1 MANLTI
7 LYDLASDK
15 GSLTGSGTGWSG
27 TLPPANLRNDDLAAV
42 ARYLDIKSSPARLVA
57 GFDRVRPVNAWAMI
71 GHNCTTLAT
80 MRVGASEAASLSP
93 ALYQSPASPVWEP
106 TIVWGS
112 LPWGVWPFD
121 GVDKETF
128 PSTPIAFH
136 LSPET
141 FYAQYAWAE
150 ITDPSNTDGYFQAG
164 RLMIGQGWVPPDVE
178 NHDYGSTVQIIDLAE
193 KTRTKGGRRL
203 VSDAPK
209 YRQWEIKLSYQ
220 SEATALGVY
229 HDLMWRLGIK
239 GDLLIIWDSDKEP
252 AIRNRLTLYGA
263 LSGTSPITIVEHDAW
278 DVVLQIEELI

>member
-15 GSLTGSGTGWSG
+15 GSLSGSGNGWAG
-27 TLPPANLRNDDLAAV
+27 ALPPANLRNDDLAAV
-42 ARYLDIKSSPARLVA
+42 ARYLDIRNSPARLVA
-57 GFDRVRPVNAWAMI
+57 GFDRVRPVNAWALI
-71 GHNCTTLAT
+71 GHNASSLAT
-80 MRVGASEAASLSP
+80 MRVGLADAPSLSP
-93 ALYQSPASPVWEP
+93 VIYQSPTAPVWEP

-128 PSTPIAFH
+128 PGAPIAFH

-141 FYAQYAWAE
+141 HYAQYAFLEVA
-150 ITDPSNTDGYFQAG
+150 DPGNPDGYFQAG
-164 RLMIGQGWVPPDVE
+164 RLMIGQGWVAPDVE
-178 NHDYGSTVQIIDLAE
+178 NHDYGSSVQIIDMAE

-203 VSDAPK
+203 VGEAPK

-229 HDLMWRLGIK
+229 HDLMWRGIK
-239 GDLLIIWDSDKEP
+239 GDLLVIWDSDKEP

-263 LSGTSPITIVEHDAW
+263 LAGTSPITIVEHDGW

>member
-15 GSLTGSGTGWSG
+15 GSLSGSGDGWAA
-27 TLPPANLRNDDLAAV
+27 TLPPANLRNDDLANM
-42 ARYLDIKSSPARLVA
+42 ARYLDIADGPARLVA
-57 GFDRVRPVNAWAMI
+57 AFDRPRPVNAWALI

-80 MRVGASEAASLSP
+80 MQVGLADAPGLTP
-93 ALYQSPASPVWEP
+93 ALYQSAIVPVWEP

-121 GVDKETF
+121 GVDPDSF
-128 PSTPIAFH
+128 PGAPIAFH
-136 LSPET
+136 LSPDT
-141 FYAQYAWAE
+141 HYAPYAWMDIA
-150 ITDPSNTDGYFQAG
+150 DPSNADGYFQAG

-178 NHDYGSTVQIIDLAE
+178 SHEYGSTIQVIDMAE

-229 HDLMWRLGIK
+229 HDLMWRGIK
-239 GDLLIIWDSDKEP
+239 GDLLVIWDSDKEP

-263 LSGTSPITIVEHDAW
+263 LAGTSPITIVEHDGW
-278 DVVLQIEELI
+278 DVVLLIEELI